1 MWNGEE
7 MSTPDQPKSVE
18 FQLLL
23 TKEDIEFLLKI
34 REFVDRLLETIE
46 VTSDRELLN
55 ELEEALEDVRSGRLT
70 RWEDFLKE
78 VGARGTCW

>member
-1 MWNGEE
+1 
-7 MSTPDQPKSVE
+7 MSTPDQPKSVG

-46 VTSDRELLN
+46 VTSDRELLD